1 MFEERRAF
9 LKTTLG
15 AGVVGVGTLLASKC
29 SMADDQGIASENS
42 NGVVIG
48 QSPKKEILYKKTA
61 NWEAYYK
68 AAY

>member
-1 MFEERRAF
+1 MFEERRVF

-15 AGVVGVGTLLASKC
+15 AGVVGVGTILAAKC
-29 SMADDQGIASENS
+29 SMADDQANASENS

-61 NWEAYYK
+61 NWDAYYK

>member
-1 MFEERRAF
+1 MQEKRRSF
-9 LKTTLG
+9 LKKTLG
-15 AGVVGVGTLLASKC
+15 ASALVATSGV
-29 SMADDQGIASENS
+29 IASEESVQGS

-48 QSPKKEILYKKTA
+48 KSPKKEILYKKTL